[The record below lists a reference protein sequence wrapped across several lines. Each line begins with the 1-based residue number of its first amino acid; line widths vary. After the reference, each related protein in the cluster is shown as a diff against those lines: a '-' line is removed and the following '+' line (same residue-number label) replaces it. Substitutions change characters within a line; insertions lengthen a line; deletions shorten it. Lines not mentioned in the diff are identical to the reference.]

1 MTEKKMQAEQK
12 LKEAQEEIAQ
22 KDARI
27 KELEAIVRNLSGGTM
42 GTMPSSVEHALR
54 QEQTS
59 QASEV
64 DLNARVDFTATE

>member
-1 MTEKKMQAEQK
+1 MQAEQK
-12 LKEAQEEIAQ
+12 LKEAQKEIAE

-27 KELEAIVRNLSGGTM
+27 KELEALVRNISGGTM

-54 QEQTS
+54 QSHGKSPS
-59 QASEV
+59 QVSEH